1 MPEETNQG
9 AEVWVGRLLALL
21 ATTIWAG
28 NFVAARAA
36 SASIDPIA
44 LSFLRWGL
52 ATVLLLPFVAGRM
65 RAARGTLAAHWKGIV
80 VASFFGITAFNSSVY
95 IAGHYIGATHM
106 SLVNAAAPI
115 LILLLSVS
123 LLGERVSW
131 VGILGMLLAAGGIL
145 LSARDGGSADLTVDM
160 GRGLGWM
167 TLAASCF
174 AIYTVMFRRLLGEI
188 PFLVLVGSS
197 FLMGSLLLLPLFA
210 WRVAVVGVPEWSP
223 QNLFLIGYAGIA
235 ASLVAFV
242 SWNRAVAMIGAPQA
256 GYVYYLVP
264 ILSAA
269 LSMAFLGESPGIW
282 TLVAGPLVI
291 VGIVLAVRDARRC
304 Q

>member
-1 MPEETNQG
+1 MQDESNQRARIWQG
-9 AEVWVGRLLALL
+9 GLLALL

-44 LSFLRWGL
+44 LAFLRWSL
-52 ATVLLLPFVAGRM
+52 ASALLLPFVANRLL
-65 RAARGTLAAHWKGIV
+65 AARRALAVSWKGIV
-80 VASFFGITAFNSSVY
+80 VASFFGITAFNTSVY
-95 IAGHYIGATHM
+95 IAGNHIGATHM

-160 GRGLGWM
+160 GRGLAWM

-174 AIYTVMFRRLLGEI
+174 AIYTVMFRRLLGRL
-188 PFLVLVGSS
+188 PFMVLVGSS
-197 FLMGSLLLLPLFA
+197 FLMGTLLLLPLFA
-210 WRVAVVGVPEWSP
+210 WRVAVVGMPEWSG

-242 SWNRAVAMIGAPQA
+242 CWNRAVALIGAAQA

-264 ILSAA
+264 FLSAA
-269 LSMAFLGESPGIW
+269 LSVVFLGELPGPW
-282 TLVAGPLVI
+282 TLVAAPLV
-291 VGIVLAVRDARRC
+291 VLGIVLAVRDGRR
-304 Q
+304 